1 MRSPAKATSLLA
13 AFLTG
18 LGLAVPAGLN
28 AYIPLLV
35 VAIANRFTGGIEL
48 DAPYDLISSNLGIG
62 LLVLLLTVEI
72 VIDKVPGLDHIN
84 DLLHSAIR
92 PPAGAALMM
101 AATAPT
107 DLSPVIALLV
117 GLGCAGAIHAIKSA
131 ARPMV
136 TVSTGGIANPLV
148 SMGEDGLAAVTAIIA
163 VLAPFFV
170 VLPLLLLLG
179 SSLWVWRRLRRRPV
193 PEFPAAP

>member
-1 MRSPAKATSLLA
+1 VVA

-35 VAIANRFTGGIEL
+35 VAIASRFTGGIEL
-48 DAPYDLISSNLGIG
+48 DEPYDLISTNAGIG

-72 VIDKVPGLDHIN
+72 VVDKVPGLDHMN
-84 DLLHSAIR
+84 DLVHSVIR

-101 AATAPT
+101 AATSST
-107 DLSPVIALLV
+107 DLNPVLALFV
-117 GLGCAGAIHAIKSA
+117 GLGCAGAMHAIKAA

-136 TVSTGGIANPLV
+136 TVTTGGIGNPLI
-148 SMGEDGLAAVTAIIA
+148 SMGEDGLAAITAVIA
-163 VLAPFFV
+163 IFAPYFV
-170 VLPLLLLLG
+170 ILPLLLVLG
-179 SSLWVWRRLRRRPV
+179 SSLWTLRRLRARGV
-193 PEFPAAP
+193 P